1 MCLLVVLTANFEV
14 SARSKNGDHMRRM
27 MRGIDFLAIEG
38 DDDVGVLFNVEDLGI
53 GAVICVKTASDQWKI
68 IAYNATGPL
77 GVVAV
82 LAMMDESLRCRTG

>member
-1 MCLLVVLTANFEV
+1 MGVDL
-14 SARSKNGDHMRRM
+14 
-27 MRGIDFLAIEG
+27 LAIEG
-38 DDDVGVLFNVEDLGI
+38 EDDVGVLFNVEDLGI

-68 IAYNATGPL
+68 FAYNATGPL